1 MFNDLDANNLG
12 FLSFKEIEEYWKKMF
27 QNNLSKK
34 NFVDVFGYED
44 ASKINLEGKLGC
56 LILKKVVLFKSL
68 NRLFFTKAQLI

>member
-12 FLSFKEIEEYWKKMF
+12 FLSLKEIEECWKKMF
-27 QNNLSKK
+27 QNNISKK

-56 LILKKVVLFKSL
+56 LIKK
-68 NRLFFTKAQLI
+68 N